1 LSTVIAAVRHA
12 VRRRLKAKI
21 HYTRFPVASP

>member
-1 LSTVIAAVRHA
+1 MH
-12 VRRRLKAKI
+12 KI